1 MTKRQKAI
9 KIFQNIDSIKMAYC
23 EYVLFKKGKKSL
35 INWFGSEEEKYLRL
49 TYYEKKIMIK
59 LHPIIYKK
67 SFLKNLNYKQ
77 REEHYEKYF
86 YLSFFK

>member
-9 KIFQNIDSIKMAYC
+9 KIFSNIESIKRAYF

-35 INWFGSEEEKYLRL
+35 INWFGSEEKKYLRSN
-49 TYYEKKIMIK
+49 YYENKIIIK
-59 LHPIIYKK
+59 LHPIIYKN
-67 SFLKNLNYKQ
+67 SYLKNLNYKQ
-77 REEHYEKYF
+77 REQYYEKYF

>member
-9 KIFQNIDSIKMAYC
+9 KIFSNLDSIKTAYF

-35 INWFGSEEEKYLRL
+35 VNWFGSEEEKYLKL
-49 TYYEKKIMIK
+49 PYYENKIIIK
-59 LHPIIYKK
+59 LHSIIYKN
-67 SFLKNLNYKQ
+67 SYLKNLNYKQ
-77 REEHYEKYF
+77 REEYYEKYF